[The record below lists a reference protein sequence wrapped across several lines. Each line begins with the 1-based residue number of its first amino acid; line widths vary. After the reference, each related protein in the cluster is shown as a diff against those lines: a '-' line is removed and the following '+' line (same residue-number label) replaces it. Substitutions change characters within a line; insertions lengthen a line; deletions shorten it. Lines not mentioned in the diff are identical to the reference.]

1 MADANSDVITNL
13 VAVPQVLNE
22 SISNGRKMEAIG
34 VVTTTADQ
42 ADDSILRMVRV
53 PSNCR
58 VSDIR
63 IAAADATTAGK
74 VDIGVYYPSHVNAG
88 AVVDRDA
95 FAAAFDLS
103 GGPFYYSSV
112 VFFGAGVVTIAESA
126 QPLWQVAGLSSDPGG
141 ELEIVATVETLFNG
155 GPTSIGLKVDY
166 VV

>member
-58 VSDIR
+58 VSDIK
-63 IAAADATTAGK
+63 IAAADASSTGK

-88 AVVDRDA
+88 AVIDRDA
-95 FAAAFDLS
+95 FAAAFDLT

-112 VFFGAGVVTIAESA
+112 VLVGVVTIAESA

-141 ELEIVATVETLFNG
+141 ELEIVATVETIFSG